1 MAIPMFAHEEK
12 EAQKRQITDWIP
24 HLAARRGFKP
34 GCLIPVSHLPT
45 RDLSILTFMCL
56 FPWTVCGVT
65 FTYLARLGRLSGWLF
80 LFLSLGKDWVHNWKA
95 FEKVSG
101 SSDPVIRGGGL
112 DFYFLSALYLG
123 GKCSS
128 HFAPM
133 MRLNCPL
140 DLFQSEKKQQRLQFL
155 CCSCSF

>member
-1 MAIPMFAHEEK
+1 MMVGTEHACFSTFHWKSNTASRLIHQTSSKAVQIEAPGFAPEVSFRFP
-12 EAQKRQITDWIP
+12 EAMPAHSPADSPK
-24 HLAARRGFKP
+24 
-34 GCLIPVSHLPT
+34 
-45 RDLSILTFMCL
+45 
-56 FPWTVCGVT
+56 
-65 FTYLARLGRLSGWLF
+65 
-80 LFLSLGKDWVHNWKA
+80 
-95 FEKVSG
+95 
-101 SSDPVIRGGGL
+101 
-112 DFYFLSALYLG
+112 YLG